1 MNLRVKARGITML
14 YYSTKNLLSGI
25 LQSLEK
31 SDDTTWDDH
40 VESGKECL
48 YEMFQMTGPGIAPA
62 AEVPVCANL
71 STAIPHV
78 KSMLKAIRRQD
89 RALAIEH
96 GKAAFAAM

>member
-1 MNLRVKARGITML
+1 ML
-14 YYSTKNLLSGI
+14 YNSTKTLLSSI

-31 SDDTTWDDH
+31 AEDVAWDDH
-40 VESGKECL
+40 VESGKDCL
-48 YEMFQMTGPGIAPA
+48 YEMFQMTGPGVTPA
-62 AEVPVCANL
+62 AEASVCTNL

-89 RALAIEH
+89 RTLAIEH